1 MAEDIKCLTESR
13 MRAMEIIKQK
23 MVEMKNQNEKL
34 SKCFRFLLCA
44 NCTLLLYA
52 HSDTFK
58 CSLSNINLI
67 SKLIAIIKC

>member
-34 SKCFRFLLCA
+34 SKFLFSVLVSMYK
-44 NCTLLLYA
+44 LLLGVISCHQYA
-52 HSDTFK
+52 ST
-58 CSLSNINLI
+58 INKTLKTRLQHKI
-67 SKLIAIIKC
+67 

>member
-34 SKCFRFLLCA
+34 SKFLFSVLVSM
-44 NCTLLLYA
+44 YA
-52 HSDTFK
+52 
-58 CSLSNINLI
+58 
-67 SKLIAIIKC
+67 